1 MSRTLASACR
11 SAALLLTSLCGA
23 AAASGVEPGPARSS
37 DDEIVTDRPDV
48 AESSE
53 TVGAL
58 RVQLETSGDVEWTD
72 RGGVRTLS
80 VRTPTKL
87 RFGVVRWLEL
97 HLESDLLAWDR
108 TTAGAGAASEETG
121 VADLA
126 AGFKVHLLDGG
137 GPVPSTGL
145 LVAAGFPTGSAPF
158 TEDVFVV
165 EPTGAFDWEL
175 GDEWGLGL
183 NVGFTFPLDRRDETP
198 DVLRYALAVGRT
210 WAPLVDSLRTY
221 AEIYGDTSLAGGQTA
236 LALDGGFA
244 WLVTP
249 WLQLDLTVRGGLR
262 GDVPDVGGG
271 LGVSVKL

>member
-11 SAALLLTSLCGA
+11 AAALALVSLCGA
-23 AAASGVEPGPARSS
+23 ATAAAAEDASASADE
-37 DDEIVTDRPDV
+37 DDIVTDRPDM
-48 AESSE
+48 AESSR

-58 RVQLETSGDVEWTD
+58 RVQLETSGDIEWTD

-87 RFGVVRWLEL
+87 RFGVVSWLEL
-97 HLESDLLAWDR
+97 HMETDLLAWDR
-108 TTAGAGAASEETG
+108 TTARGGAVSDEIG

-126 AGFKVHLLDGG
+126 AGFKVHLFAGG
-137 GPVPSTGL
+137 GPIPSTGL
-145 LVAAGFPTGSAPF
+145 LVSAGFPTGSAPF
-158 TEDVFVV
+158 TEDVFVLA
-165 EPTGAFDWEL
+165 PTGAFDWDL
-175 GDEWGLGL
+175 SDDWSLGL
-183 NVGFTFPLDRRDETP
+183 NVGFTVPLDARERTP

-210 WAPLVDSLRTY
+210 WAPLLDRLRTY
-221 AEIYGDTSLAGGQTA
+221 VEVFGETSLAGGATA

-244 WLVTP
+244 WLATP

-262 GDVPDVGGG
+262 GDVADVGGG